1 MKWFVSICFFWTAI
15 GEISFA
21 QTTILANRDTK
32 NYILRPSDLI
42 QVDVFQE
49 QDLRRQTRIEADG
62 QVHLVL
68 IKPFRIAG
76 MTLSM
81 AQKEIARRYYD
92 EEFLW
97 NPQVSVTVMEFSP
110 RKVSVLGEVMRSGFV
125 QIVPDRKLTF
135 VEAISSAGGFTRQA
149 QKKEVQ
155 LKRTVKNG
163 SIEVYTFDA
172 ESIMREKGIKD
183 IELLDGDIITVPDLR
198 SKVNILGQVGR
209 PGFVPIP
216 ADRKLTLVEAIS
228 AAGGF
233 TRLANSGKVQ
243 LKRTDREGRVQSME
257 IDVKSI
263 MKDSKTRDI
272 ELRDGDIIFVP
283 ERLT

>member
-1 MKWFVSICFFWTAI
+1 MKWIFCICFIWTAT
-15 GEISFA
+15 GEVLFA
-21 QTTILANRDTK
+21 QTSALANQNTK

-49 QDLRRQTRIEADG
+49 LDLRRQTRIEADG

-76 MTLSM
+76 MTLAM

-110 RKVSVLGEVMRSGFV
+110 RKVSVLGEVIRSGFV
-125 QIVPDRKLTF
+125 QIAPDRKLTF

-155 LKRTVKNG
+155 LKRTVK
-163 SIEVYTFDA
+163 
-172 ESIMREKGIKD
+172 KWKD
-183 IELLDGDIITVPDLR
+183 
-198 SKVNILGQVGR
+198 
-209 PGFVPIP
+209 
-216 ADRKLTLVEAIS
+216 
-228 AAGGF
+228 
-233 TRLANSGKVQ
+233 
-243 LKRTDREGRVQSME
+243 
-257 IDVKSI
+257 
-263 MKDSKTRDI
+263 
-272 ELRDGDIIFVP
+272 
-283 ERLT
+283 